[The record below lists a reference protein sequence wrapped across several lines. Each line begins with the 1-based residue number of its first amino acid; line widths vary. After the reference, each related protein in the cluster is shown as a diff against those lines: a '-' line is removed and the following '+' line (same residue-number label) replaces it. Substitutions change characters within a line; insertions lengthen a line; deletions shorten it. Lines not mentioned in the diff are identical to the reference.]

1 MPKPRTIK
9 SKPSKDTW
17 DLSLLYKSDTDPQ
30 IEKDL
35 VKYKKESYR
44 FINKW
49 KDRGDYLSSPK
60 ALQEALGDYERWL
73 NKGGILGE
81 IGYYFSLRGAQ
92 EENNPKLK
100 ARSNQLT
107 DFATKIENDGLFFHL
122 RLAKIPL
129 ARQQAFLKN
138 KALARWRHH
147 LKRIFEDGHHLLSE
161 SEEKIMNLKAPL
173 VHGKWVELTSA
184 QLAQEKRTVPDR
196 KGKKRPQT
204 MSEILGLIAN
214 QNKKIRDAA
223 AAALNDIF
231 ARWVD
236 VAEAEMNSI
245 LLNKKIND
253 DLRGFARPDAQRHFG
268 DDINSAVVDAMLE
281 AAANNFKLA
290 HRYYKLK
297 ARLFGRKTLA
307 YHERAVPYGRV
318 AKTYSYQA
326 AVALVGQVFRRLD
339 PDYDR
344 FFQGFVKNG
353 QIDVFPR
360 AGKSSGAFCAYNN
373 PASPVYILLNHTG
386 ELNDVL
392 TLAHE
397 AGHGV
402 NDELMKEAQPA
413 IYFGTSLATAEVA
426 STFTEDFVLE
436 EIMREADDELRLALQ
451 MAKLNDDI
459 SSCLRQAAAYRF
471 EQELHAAFRRQ
482 GYLPKEEIG
491 RLFQK
496 HMKSYMGPAIEQS
509 PGAENWWV
517 YWSHFRNFFYVY
529 SYASGVLISKALQH
543 AVKKDPAFIAKV
555 KEFLRAGSSDSPQN
569 IFAQLGVDITD
580 PKFWRAGL
588 AEIEGLLTATEKL
601 AKKLRKI

>member
-196 KGKKRPQT
+196 
-204 MSEILGLIAN
+204 
-214 QNKKIRDAA
+214 
-223 AAALNDIF
+223 
-231 ARWVD
+231 
-236 VAEAEMNSI
+236 
-245 LLNKKIND
+245 
-253 DLRGFARPDAQRHFG
+253 
-268 DDINSAVVDAMLE
+268 
-281 AAANNFKLA
+281 
-290 HRYYKLK
+290 
-297 ARLFGRKTLA
+297 
-307 YHERAVPYGRV
+307 
-318 AKTYSYQA
+318 
-326 AVALVGQVFRRLD
+326 
-339 PDYDR
+339 
-344 FFQGFVKNG
+344 
-353 QIDVFPR
+353 
-360 AGKSSGAFCAYNN
+360 CA
-373 PASPVYILLNHTG
+373 S
-386 ELNDVL
+386 
-392 TLAHE
+392 
-397 AGHGV
+397 
-402 NDELMKEAQPA
+402 
-413 IYFGTSLATAEVA
+413 
-426 STFTEDFVLE
+426 
-436 EIMREADDELRLALQ
+436 
-451 MAKLNDDI
+451 
-459 SSCLRQAAAYRF
+459 
-471 EQELHAAFRRQ
+471 
-482 GYLPKEEIG
+482 
-491 RLFQK
+491 
-496 HMKSYMGPAIEQS
+496 
-509 PGAENWWV
+509 
-517 YWSHFRNFFYVY
+517 
-529 SYASGVLISKALQH
+529 
-543 AVKKDPAFIAKV
+543 
-555 KEFLRAGSSDSPQN
+555 
-569 IFAQLGVDITD
+569 
-580 PKFWRAGL
+580 
-588 AEIEGLLTATEKL
+588 
-601 AKKLRKI
+601 